1 MRIGRIL
8 LALLV
13 IVLGVEIGAGIYE
26 ARVLVPLWSSDPPR
40 SLVAYNL
47 QPLRPNPGLRFWIFS
62 TPLVGLLGLANLA
75 PAFRSVPP
83 GRAWWITGSL
93 LAVAL
98 VVVTFVYFV
107 PEVVAFEALRD
118 PGAVSMASRVQRWVA
133 LNWVRTAVYIFAWLS
148 CLRALS
154 LQSTETPAKGSVPHN
169 PINV

>member
-26 ARVLVPLWSSDPPR
+26 ARVLVPLWSSDPPG

-47 QPLRPNPGLRFWIFS
+47 QPLRPNPGLHFWIVS
-62 TPLVGLLGLANLA
+62 TPLVGLLGLANLV
-75 PAFRSVPP
+75 PAFRSSPP
-83 GRAWWITGSL
+83 RRAWWITGAV

-107 PEVVAFEALRD
+107 PEVRAFEALRD
-118 PGAVSMASRVQRWVA
+118 PGEVSMTSRVQRWVA
-133 LNWVRTAVYIFAWLS
+133 LNWVRTVVYIFAWLS
-148 CLRALS
+148 VLRALS
-154 LQSTETPAKGSVPHN
+154 FDSTRDGLMRAR
-169 PINV
+169 